1 MHERKLQAG
10 ILALVAA
17 LHVGALMWLAMERS
31 ARTTPRAAEVRVELQ
46 LIDPDTERP
55 SVDPVLRI
63 RPPPTAS
70 ATARPSS
77 IRTTPTEPV
86 ATNASVPASP
96 PAAIDLPH
104 RSRLIGDDGRPR
116 ISPRLVEELDAARGA
131 ELAARFHHPEG
142 DTWVLRERRSPLEY
156 QTTRFAELWLPE
168 SMNPVE
174 EACWRNRALA
184 FVLSIVGS
192 VDCANPGGPPPRPTP
207 AMIYYGKD
215 SVAEILRKNEE
226 WARYEQR

>member
-1 MHERKLQAG
+1 M
-10 ILALVAA
+10 
-17 LHVGALMWLAMERS
+17 
-31 ARTTPRAAEVRVELQ
+31 
-46 LIDPDTERP
+46 
-55 SVDPVLRI
+55 
-63 RPPPTAS
+63 
-70 ATARPSS
+70 
-77 IRTTPTEPV
+77 
-86 ATNASVPASP
+86 
-96 PAAIDLPH
+96 
-104 RSRLIGDDGRPR
+104 IGDDGRPR